1 MTTDLTIWAL
11 VVFCLLLALLWRYA
25 RGPISQALD
34 AREHSIEEHIA
45 AAQRANEEAK
55 RLLADYE
62 RRLAQAGDEVRGIM
76 EEARRD
82 AQHTKETIIAEAAAE
97 AQAER
102 DRALRDIDRATDR
115 AIKELAENSAN
126 LAVKLAGR
134 IVQGQL
140 GPQAQAQLVRDALN
154 DFAARPSNN

>member
-1 MTTDLTIWAL
+1 MTTDLMIWTL
-11 VVFCLLLALLWRYA
+11 VVFCVLLAVLWRYA
-25 RGPISQALD
+25 RGPISAALD
-34 AREHSIEEHIA
+34 AREQAIEEHIA
-45 AAQRANEEAK
+45 SAQRANEEAK
-55 RLLADYE
+55 LLLADYE
-62 RRLAQAGDEVRGIM
+62 RRLARAGDEVRGIL

-82 AQHTKETIIAEAAAE
+82 AQHTKDTIIAEAAAE

-126 LAVKLAGR
+126 LAVRLAGR